1 MDTVVLL
8 IRVLLAVVFATAG
21 VGKLLDLKASRESLR
36 DFGMPAG
43 LANIA
48 GVLLPIAELA
58 TAVLLLLTPTAEIGA
73 VVALVLLGG
82 FIFGIARAMRQ
93 GVAPDCNCFGQLHS
107 APAGRT
113 TLIRNGILAA
123 LAVVVLIGG
132 GGPAIDDWVSDR
144 SAAELIAL
152 VGVVAAAALGFWAYQ
167 LSRRVRQLDD
177 EVLAQRKEMNLLPP
191 GLPVGADAPDF
202 SVINMNGQAVT
213 LEDLRAPGRPV
224 LLMFTSPGCGPCSEI
239 FPSLRR
245 WQQALSNQLTIALIS
260 TGSIESNM
268 PLIEKYGFE
277 NLFVEDKLSVS
288 QPYRVRGT
296 PSALLVTA
304 DGKIGTTTAQR
315 FFEIEPMVR
324 HALRGGDVATTPQ
337 GSAV

>member
-1 MDTVVLL
+1 MDTVVIL

-21 VGKLLDLKASRESLR
+21 VAKLLDLKASRESLR

-43 LANIA
+43 VANTA

-58 TAVLLLLTPTAEIGA
+58 TALLLLLTPTAEIGA
-73 VVALVLLGG
+73 VLALVLLGA

-132 GGPAIDDWVSDR
+132 GGPAIDDWGGDR
-144 SAAELIAL
+144 STAELVAL
-152 VGVVAAAALGFWAYQ
+152 IGVVAAVALGAWAVQ
-167 LSRRVRQLDD
+167 LSKRVRALDD
-177 EVLAQRKEMNLLPP
+177 EVLATRKEMNLLPP

-202 SVINMNGQAVT
+202 AVKDMEGEPVT
-213 LEDLRAPGRPV
+213 LDQLRSSGRPI
-224 LLMFTSPGCGPCSEI
+224 LLMFTSPGCGPCNEM

-245 WQQALSNQLTIALIS
+245 WQQTLSS
-260 TGSIESNM
+260 
-268 PLIEKYGFE
+268 
-277 NLFVEDKLSVS
+277 
-288 QPYRVRGT
+288 
-296 PSALLVTA
+296 
-304 DGKIGTTTAQR
+304 
-315 FFEIEPMVR
+315 
-324 HALRGGDVATTPQ
+324 
-337 GSAV
+337 